1 MMKCL
6 ICNLRIQEG
15 EEGDKF
21 VSFISLKERKE
32 ILICNRC
39 WKDLLESQ
47 EKDAKN
53 NRRK

>member
-6 ICNLRIQEG
+6 ICSVRIQE
-15 EEGDKF
+15 EEGGDKF

-32 ILICNRC
+32 ILICSKC
-39 WKDLLESQ
+39 WKDLLKAQ
-47 EKDAKN
+47 EDDKN

>member
-6 ICNLRIQEG
+6 ICNVRIQEG
-15 EEGDKF
+15 KEGDKF

-32 ILICNRC
+32 ILICDRC

-47 EKDAKN
+47 EDDKN